1 MTRTVVIHTVP
12 PIARRR
18 CARPTTPVDKRW
30 ADARGHTAFPARRDI
45 QEHDLLGSRTD
56 QSETGMTSS
65 SAINHQETVSHLV
78 AGLLAAKSV
87 PRTFMPDEQLSDV
100 GLSSLDMVNLML
112 ALEAEFDIVIPQQD
126 MTPENFRTVASIGS
140 MMTRLLPG
148 AEPS

>member
-1 MTRTVVIHTVP
+1 MRH
-12 PIARRR
+12 
-18 CARPTTPVDKRW
+18 
-30 ADARGHTAFPARRDI
+30 
-45 QEHDLLGSRTD
+45 
-56 QSETGMTSS
+56 S
-65 SAINHQETVSHLV
+65 SATNHQKTVSHLV

-87 PRTFMPDEQLSDV
+87 PRAFMPDEQLSDV

-148 AEPS
+148 PEPS